1 MNTINEDDKIIDISF
16 NQDNSCFAI
25 ATENGFK
32 IYQTYPFKGP
42 VERIMGGGIGKI
54 QMLYKSNFLALL
66 GGGTIP
72 KFNNNKVVIWDD
84 YERKVISEIKF
95 ITPILNIKFN
105 KDYLFVVCQKR
116 IYIFDN
122 KTYEI
127 IETINTRDNNKG
139 LIAINSD
146 PDSTIIAYPDKEINK
161 DKEKEVNKI
170 TIKNFNLKKDS
181 ETKITQHES
190 VSFMTLNKQG
200 TLLATSNEKR
210 TIISI
215 HSCMDGS
222 LLKEF
227 KRGREK
233 VDDIYIC
240 FDNDNNFLAVGSNKG
255 TIHIFSL
262 KSTFQKLDENIKKKN
277 MKNEKENKEVQKDE
291 KENNKSTKDEKE
303 KNEKKNN
310 EKEKNEKENN
320 KKENNKN
327 EIIDKENEEKE
338 EEKEDIK
345 IAKDKQDKEEGK
357 DDMINIDDKKVE
369 EKSEEKEK
377 NKNIINENIEKKED
391 IILPEN
397 SKTLFGSKEK
407 GFAKVKIGTKIKN
420 VFTFAGNNLLIVISF
435 DNKYYQAEIDVK
447 KGGLCKITEKKI

>member
-1 MNTINEDDKIIDISF
+1 MNSINEDDKIIDISF

-42 VERIMGGGIGKI
+42 VERKMGGGIGKI

-95 ITPILNIKFN
+95 ITPILNIKLK
-105 KDYLFVVCQKR
+105 KDFLFVVCQKR

-146 PDSTIIAYPDKEINK
+146 PDSTIIAYPDKDIHK

-170 TIKNFNLKKDS
+170 TIKNFNLKKDN

-200 TLLATSNEKR
+200 TLLATANEKR
-210 TIISI
+210 TVISI
-215 HSCMDGS
+215 HSCVDGH

-240 FDNDNNFLAVGSNKG
+240 FDNDDNFLAVGSNKG

-262 KSTFQKLDENIKKKN
+262 KSTFQKLENIKKKN
-277 MKNEKENKEVQKDE
+277 SKNMKIEKEKKEVQ
-291 KENNKSTKDEKE
+291 
-303 KNEKKNN
+303 NN

-320 KKENNKN
+320 EKENNKKEQNKN
-327 EIIDKENEEKE
+327 EIIEKENEEKE
-338 EEKEDIK
+338 EEKDDIIIK
-345 IAKDKQDKEEGK
+345 KDKQDKEEGK
-357 DDMINIDDKKVE
+357 DDLININDKKVE
-369 EKSEEKEK
+369 EKSEEKEE

-397 SKTLFGSKEK
+397 SKSLFGSKEK
-407 GFAKVKIGTKIKN
+407 GFAKVKTNTKIKN
-420 VFTFAGNNLLIVISF
+420 VFTFAGNNLLIVISY